1 MNYQQLTSAIRGYAE
16 NDFPATVG
24 NLSSADQIALFVQQA
39 EQRVYNSVQIPALRK
54 NVTGTTT
61 AGNKYL
67 TLPGDWLATY
77 SVAVIDPVT
86 GEYEYM
92 LDKDVN
98 FIRQAYPFPAVSG
111 KPQYYAIFDQDTY
124 IMGPTPDQVYQIE
137 MHYYYYP
144 PSITQVGTSWLG
156 QHFDSVLL
164 YGALLEAAAFMKE
177 SDQEIVGTYT
187 ARYNEALALIKQ
199 LGEGKNRTDAYR
211 TGQLRIPIR

>member
-1 MNYQQLTSAIRGYAE
+1 MNYQSLVAAIKAYSE
-16 NDFPATVG
+16 NDFPTTVG
-24 NLSSADQIALFVQQA
+24 NLSSSGQIALFVRQA

-98 FIRQAYPFPAVSG
+98 FIRQAYPYPAVSG
-111 KPQYYAIFDQDTY
+111 KPQYYAIFDQDSY
-124 IMGPTPDQVYQIE
+124 IMGPTPDQVYEIE

-144 PSITQVGTSWLG
+144 PSIVDVGTSWLG
-156 QHFDSVLL
+156 EHFDSVLL

-187 ARYNEALALIKQ
+187 ARYAEALALIKQ